1 VHGSIVTHM
10 TDRRSVPSVLVG
22 ALLWLLGGCFSL
34 PMPFQPDQS
43 PSPAPGALVRPPPAR
58 IVVPPP
64 SAAGLTD
71 QAARRFA
78 ASLAGALQE
87 LEVPATAAGIANPQ
101 YSLLVNAESEAGL
114 VRLTYS
120 LAGSDGKPIAAAGG
134 PRPVPA
140 QAWVDARAETLSA
153 TAKEAAPAIARML
166 ATVEARRR
174 ETTTG
179 ALAERL
185 PSAAISPIT
194 GAPGDGARS
203 LDRAIR
209 AALGREGVI
218 VSDQGGGGEFTV
230 SGRVSTTPVGR
241 GQERIEVVWVVSRA
255 DGMELGRVAQL
266 NEIPRGS
273 LNGLWGDVAVIVA
286 DQAAQGVAEVIRRHR
301 NGE

>member
-1 VHGSIVTHM
+1 
-10 TDRRSVPSVLVG
+10 
-22 ALLWLLGGCFSL
+22 
-34 PMPFQPDQS
+34 
-43 PSPAPGALVRPPPAR
+43 
-58 IVVPPP
+58 
-64 SAAGLTD
+64 
-71 QAARRFA
+71 
-78 ASLAGALQE
+78 
-87 LEVPATAAGIANPQ
+87 
-101 YSLLVNAESEAGL
+101 
-114 VRLTYS
+114 
-120 LAGSDGKPIAAAGG
+120 
-134 PRPVPA
+134 
-140 QAWVDARAETLSA
+140 
-153 TAKEAAPAIARML
+153 ML

-266 NEIPRGS
+266 NEIPRGI

>member
-1 VHGSIVTHM
+1 MRSDAV
-10 TDRRSVPSVLVG
+10 RRGLV
-22 ALLWLLGGCFSL
+22 AACLLTLLGGCFSL

-43 PSPAPGALVRPPPAR
+43 PSPAPGSLVRPPPAR

-64 SAAGLTD
+64 SSAGLTEG
-71 QAARRFA
+71 AARRFA
-78 ASLAGALQE
+78 GSLATSLQE
-87 LEVPATAAGIANPQ
+87 LEVPATASGIANPQ
-101 YSLLVNAESEAGL
+101 YSLLVNADTEGGQ

-120 LAGSDGKPIAAAGG
+120 LAGADGKPIAAAGG

-140 QAWVDARAETLSA
+140 GAWVAARAETLDA

-166 ATVEARRR
+166 ETVEARRR

-185 PSAAISPIT
+185 PSAAVSPIT

-209 AALGREGVI
+209 TALGREGLI
-218 VSDQGGGGEFTV
+218 VSDAGASGEFIV
-230 SGRVSTTPVGR
+230 AGQVSTAPVGR
-241 GQERIEVVWVVSRA
+241 AQERVEIVWVVSRA

>member
-1 VHGSIVTHM
+1 M
-10 TDRRSVPSVLVG
+10 
-22 ALLWLLGGCFSL
+22 LLALLGGCFSL

-43 PSPAPGALVRPPPAR
+43 PSPAPGSLVRPPPAR
-58 IVVPPP
+58 IVIPPP

-71 QAARRFA
+71 GAARRFA
-78 ASLAGALQE
+78 ASLAASLQA
-87 LEVPATAAGIANPQ
+87 LEVPATASGIANPQ
-101 YSLLVNAESEAGL
+101 YALLVNAESEAGQ

-120 LAGSDGKPIAAAGG
+120 LAGPDGKPLAAAGG

-140 QAWVDARAETLSA
+140 GAWTDARAETLEA
-153 TAKEAAPAIARML
+153 AAKDAAPAIVRML

-185 PSAAISPIT
+185 PSAAVAPIA

-209 AALGREGVI
+209 TALGREGLI
-218 VSDQGGGGEFTV
+218 VTDAGGTGEFTV
-230 SGRVSTTPVGR
+230 AGRVTTTPLPR
-241 GQERIEVVWVVSRA
+241 AQERVEVVWVVSRA
-255 DGMELGRVAQL
+255 DGLELGRVAQL
-266 NEIPRGS
+266 NEIPRGT

-301 NGE
+301 DGE

>member
-1 VHGSIVTHM
+1 M
-10 TDRRSVPSVLVG
+10 
-22 ALLWLLGGCFSL
+22 LLALLGGCFSL

-43 PSPAPGALVRPPPAR
+43 PSPAPGSLVRPPPAR

-64 SAAGLTD
+64 SSAGLTD
-71 QAARRFA
+71 GAARRFA
-78 ASLAGALQE
+78 TSLAAALQG
-87 LEVPATAAGIANPQ
+87 LEVPATASAIANPQ
-101 YSLLVNAESEAGL
+101 YSLLVNAETEAGQ

-120 LAGSDGKPIAAAGG
+120 LAGADGKPIAAAGG

-140 QAWVDARAETLSA
+140 GVWVDARAETLEA
-153 TAKEAAPAIARML
+153 TAKEAAPGIARML
-166 ATVEARRR
+166 GTVEARQR

-185 PSAAISPIT
+185 PSAAVASIA

-209 AALGREGVI
+209 TALGREGLI
-218 VSDQGGGGEFTV
+218 VSDAGATAEFAV
-230 SGRVSTTPVGR
+230 AGRVTTAPVGR
-241 GQERIEVVWVVSRA
+241 AQERVEVVWVVSRA
-255 DGMELGRVAQL
+255 DGLELGRVAQL
-266 NEIPRGS
+266 NEIPRGT

>member
-1 VHGSIVTHM
+1 M
-10 TDRRSVPSVLVG
+10 
-22 ALLWLLGGCFSL
+22 LLALLGGCFSL

-43 PSPAPGALVRPPPAR
+43 PSPAPGSLVRPPPAR
-58 IVVPPP
+58 IVIPPP

-71 QAARRFA
+71 GAARRFA
-78 ASLAGALQE
+78 ASLAASLQA
-87 LEVPATAAGIANPQ
+87 LEVPATASGIANPQ
-101 YSLLVNAESEAGL
+101 YALLVNAESEAGQ

-120 LAGSDGKPIAAAGG
+120 LAGPDGKPLAAAGG
-134 PRPVPA
+134 PRSVPA
-140 QAWVDARAETLSA
+140 GAWTDARAETLEA
-153 TAKEAAPAIARML
+153 AAKDAAPAIVRML

-185 PSAAISPIT
+185 PSAAVAPIA

-209 AALGREGVI
+209 TALGREGLI
-218 VSDQGGGGEFTV
+218 VTDAGGTGEFTV
-230 SGRVSTTPVGR
+230 AGRVTTTPLPR
-241 GQERIEVVWVVSRA
+241 AQERVEVVWVVSRA
-255 DGMELGRVAQL
+255 DGLELGRVAQL
-266 NEIPRGS
+266 NEIPRGT

-301 NGE
+301 DGE

>member
-1 VHGSIVTHM
+1 VKRG
-10 TDRRSVPSVLVG
+10 
-22 ALLWLLGGCFSL
+22 LLAAMLLALLGGCFSL

-43 PSPAPGALVRPPPAR
+43 PSPAPGSLVRPPPAR
-58 IVVPPP
+58 IVIPPP

-71 QAARRFA
+71 GAARRFA
-78 ASLAGALQE
+78 ASLAASLQA
-87 LEVPATAAGIANPQ
+87 LEVPATASGIANPQ
-101 YSLLVNAESEAGL
+101 YALLVNAESEAGQ

-120 LAGSDGKPIAAAGG
+120 LAGPDGKPLAAAGG

-140 QAWVDARAETLSA
+140 GAWTDARAETLEA
-153 TAKEAAPAIARML
+153 TAKDAAPAIVRML

-185 PSAAISPIT
+185 PSAAVAPIA

-209 AALGREGVI
+209 TALGREGLI
-218 VSDQGGGGEFTV
+218 VTDAGGTGEFTV
-230 SGRVSTTPVGR
+230 AGRVTTTPLPR
-241 GQERIEVVWVVSRA
+241 AQERVEVVWVVSRA
-255 DGMELGRVAQL
+255 DGLELGRVAQL
-266 NEIPRGS
+266 NEIPRGT

-301 NGE
+301 DGE

>member
-1 VHGSIVTHM
+1 VKRG
-10 TDRRSVPSVLVG
+10 
-22 ALLWLLGGCFSL
+22 LLAAMLLALLGGCFSL

-43 PSPAPGALVRPPPAR
+43 PSPAPGSLVRPPPAR
-58 IVVPPP
+58 IVIPPP

-71 QAARRFA
+71 GAARRFA
-78 ASLAGALQE
+78 ASLAASLQA
-87 LEVPATAAGIANPQ
+87 LEVPATASGIANPQ
-101 YSLLVNAESEAGL
+101 YALLVNAESEAGQ

-120 LAGSDGKPIAAAGG
+120 LAGPDGKPLAAAGG

-140 QAWVDARAETLSA
+140 GAWTDARAETLEA
-153 TAKEAAPAIARML
+153 AAKDAAPAIVRML

-185 PSAAISPIT
+185 PSAAVAPIA

-209 AALGREGVI
+209 TALGREGLI
-218 VSDQGGGGEFTV
+218 VTDAGGTGEFTV
-230 SGRVSTTPVGR
+230 AGRVTTTPLPR
-241 GQERIEVVWVVSRA
+241 AQERVEVVWVVSRA
-255 DGMELGRVAQL
+255 DGLELGRVAQL
-266 NEIPRGS
+266 NEIPRGT

-301 NGE
+301 DGE